1 MQVIVRNLEK
11 VTFSLNETKCDILNK
26 TFWTYCLT
34 VIFFLTSEERHI
46 LVCFTS
52 LLYWPF
58 LFPVRLFLTPLT
70 LICIRFDSKYKHSRG
85 RLRCRTPLV
94 FKRKP
99 LQREMGYRIR
109 KRRELGESQAR
120 EETVESTLCRHS
132 RYRSVVPPPYPT
144 QSCSTAKCEGRERE
158 GGGAALSLRV
168 QVVKAGAETH
178 YCSCP
183 QSHFARTKLAY
194 LAYSA
199 QWEREWRR
207 QSETTDFLWLHFPPL
222 LLLLLLFY
230 FNRRYSVSSFQKRQ
244 LNNQPIS
251 AASQDLGGEH
261 HLEEPDAALQEYKHP
276 WISFAWIIIWKYFLP
291 ELASLLFHSLPTNL
305 VTQWIITRP
314 VYVSQYCS
322 TFGDG
327 LQYKSIARRS
337 APLRQEPPPQFTV
350 SAPLQSVY

>member
-26 TFWTYCLT
+26 TLWTYCLT

-158 GGGAALSLRV
+158 GGEGVPHCRYESKWWRQEQRRIIAVAHRATLHGQNSR
-168 QVVKAGAETH
+168 T
-178 YCSCP
+178 
-183 QSHFARTKLAY
+183 SHTAR
-194 LAYSA
+194 S
-199 QWEREWRR
+199 ERE
-207 QSETTDFLWLHFPPL
+207 SEGG
-222 LLLLLLFY
+222 
-230 FNRRYSVSSFQKRQ
+230 NQR
-244 LNNQPIS
+244 QPIS
-251 AASQDLGGEH
+251 CDFTFPL
-261 HLEEPDAALQEYKHP
+261 YCCYYY
-276 WISFAWIIIWKYFLP
+276 YF
-291 ELASLLFHSLPTNL
+291 
-305 VTQWIITRP
+305 I
-314 VYVSQYCS
+314 
-322 TFGDG
+322 
-327 LQYKSIARRS
+327 SIAGILSVAFRRGNS
-337 APLRQEPPPQFTV
+337 TT
-350 SAPLQSVY
+350 SQSVLRLRI

>member
-158 GGGAALSLRV
+158 GGEGVPHCRYESKWWRQEQRRIIAVAHRATLHGQNSR
-168 QVVKAGAETH
+168 T
-178 YCSCP
+178 
-183 QSHFARTKLAY
+183 SHTAR
-194 LAYSA
+194 S
-199 QWEREWRR
+199 ERE
-207 QSETTDFLWLHFPPL
+207 SEGG
-222 LLLLLLFY
+222 
-230 FNRRYSVSSFQKRQ
+230 NQR
-244 LNNQPIS
+244 QPIS
-251 AASQDLGGEH
+251 CDCTFPL
-261 HLEEPDAALQEYKHP
+261 YCCCYYY
-276 WISFAWIIIWKYFLP
+276 YF
-291 ELASLLFHSLPTNL
+291 
-305 VTQWIITRP
+305 I
-314 VYVSQYCS
+314 
-322 TFGDG
+322 
-327 LQYKSIARRS
+327 SIAGILSVAFRRGNS
-337 APLRQEPPPQFTV
+337 TT
-350 SAPLQSVY
+350 SQSVLRLRI